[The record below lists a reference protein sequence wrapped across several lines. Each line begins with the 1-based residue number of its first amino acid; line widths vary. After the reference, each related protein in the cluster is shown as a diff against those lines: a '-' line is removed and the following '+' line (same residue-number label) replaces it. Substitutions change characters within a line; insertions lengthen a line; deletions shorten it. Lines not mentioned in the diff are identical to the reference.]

1 MGSGKTLVII
11 PAFNEERS
19 IGGVIDD
26 VRQHL
31 PEADVVVVDDGS
43 GDATAEIA
51 RGKKVIVLPLSFN
64 LGIGAAMQTGY
75 QYAKANG
82 YDVAVQFDG
91 DGQHRGDQ
99 LSVLLQPLLE
109 GKADLSVGSRFL
121 QKGAYDAELPRLVG
135 IKMLCRIISS
145 LIGRK
150 VTDPTSGFRAANRRV
165 IEFYSDWYPDDYPE
179 PEALVLLHKAGFGIA
194 EVPVLMEKRLVGTSS
209 ITVVRAF
216 YYMVKVV
223 LAIMV
228 DMIKKVPGR

>member
-1 MGSGKTLVII
+1 MGNGRTLVII

-51 RGKKVIVLPLSFN
+51 RRKKVIVLPLSFN

-75 QYAKANG
+75 RYAKANG

-99 LSVLLQPLLE
+99 FPVLLQPLLE
-109 GKADLSVGSRFL
+109 GKADISVGSRFL
-121 QKGAYDAELPRLVG
+121 QKGTYDAELPRLVG
-135 IKMLCRIISS
+135 IKMLCRIISF

-150 VTDPTSGFRAANRRV
+150 VTDPTSGFRAANRRA
-165 IEFYSDWYPDDYPE
+165 IEFYSVWYPDDYPE
-179 PEALVLLHKAGFGIA
+179 PEALVLLHKAGFEIA

-228 DMIKKVPGR
+228 DMIKKVPRR